1 MLCFPSENIRHYV
14 FGGGERNFA
23 VEDMCRE
30 AGLLCIKEAIERG
43 EDHERVV
50 VRMDHLE
57 SAIEQE
63 RSRRQMFQLK
73 GMVGEGT
80 SMLVQPGLA

>member
-1 MLCFPSENIRHYV
+1 
-14 FGGGERNFA
+14 
-23 VEDMCRE
+23 MCRE

-43 EDHERVV
+43 DDHERVV

-63 RSRRQMFQLK
+63 RSGRRMFQLK